1 MLEVGLGSYT
11 ITQAGSKL
19 KSRARSSSEGL
30 ERNNFWQKSRRWK
43 KEQKKFFF
51 PEKTEVAENFDFS
64 PPPTFLIFLKFS
76 LNQKYPLVI
85 GSNQF
90 EATRLD
96 PILASF
102 CVMVIIALYSL
113 TFEPVKFINAL
124 YYCLFIQCMA
134 PIENDDRRSRIEPG
148 TKYLI

>member
-1 MLEVGLGSYT
+1 MAK
-11 ITQAGSKL
+11 I
-19 KSRARSSSEGL
+19 
-30 ERNNFWQKSRRWK
+30 
-43 KEQKKFFF
+43 
-51 PEKTEVAENFDFS
+51 FDFS

-76 LNQKYPLVI
+76 LNQKYPLEI

-90 EATRLD
+90 KATRLD

-124 YYCLFIQCMA
+124 YYCLFIQRLA
-134 PIENDDRRSRIEPG
+134 PIEDDDRRSRIKPG
-148 TKYLI
+148 TKCLI